1 MEESKRGRVGGAKEV
16 LSPSLPNPAPLPFSL
31 AHFSLRF
38 PSYLRACYML
48 TTFIPSIPTFYGI
61 YAT

>member
-38 PSYLRACYML
+38 PSYLTLDEKTDLLMFAKGANMW
-48 TTFIPSIPTFYGI
+48 
-61 YAT
+61 

>member
-38 PSYLRACYML
+38 PSYLGACYML